1 MVEVGGRCLP
11 FHVRACCQN
20 DFAIRLPGDAFHQ
33 GLNVEVFRL
42 HIIQRGK
49 LAAQAVVQSAVG
61 AAAFNG
67 DDVRG
72 LFHHADEAAVPF
84 FIPAGDAG
92 FPFRA
97 EEAAD
102 GAGRDVFRR
111 LADGAGNRLRFSHVP
126 LEHPQGHAFRAAGAD
141 ARKLFQGGYQFKHGD
156 GIVQI
161 IHERKEVRND
171 AGQGAFGDRGW
182 RARPRSLRKAGMGRH

>member
-1 MVEVGGRCLP
+1 MEVGGRCLP

-84 FIPAGDAG
+84 FIPAGGAG
-92 FPFRA
+92 LPSVLKKPQTGQGVTCSAAWPMVRAIVSASPMCPWSIHRAMRSAPRVPMPGSCFRA
-97 EEAAD
+97 
-102 GAGRDVFRR
+102 VT
-111 LADGAGNRLRFSHVP
+111 S
-126 LEHPQGHAFRAAGAD
+126 
-141 ARKLFQGGYQFKHGD
+141 
-156 GIVQI
+156 
-161 IHERKEVRND
+161 
-171 AGQGAFGDRGW
+171 
-182 RARPRSLRKAGMGRH
+182 SSTGMG